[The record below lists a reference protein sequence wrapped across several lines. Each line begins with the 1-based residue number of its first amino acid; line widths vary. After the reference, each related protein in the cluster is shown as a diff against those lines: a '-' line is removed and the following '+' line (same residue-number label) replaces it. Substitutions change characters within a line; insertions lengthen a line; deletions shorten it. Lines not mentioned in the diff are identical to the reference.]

1 MSAPRAQQVLRD
13 QIGRVPERYGVY
25 HKDLIEIL
33 NEELRAIGDGTE
45 KSKRRKA
52 LVDAI
57 KAKATQIPSSE
68 SD

>member
-13 QIGRVPERYGVY
+13 QIGRLPERYGVY

-45 KSKRRKA
+45 KSKRRKS
-52 LVDAI
+52 LIEAI
-57 KAKATQIPSSE
+57 KAKASQIPSPESE
-68 SD
+68 